1 MQSLHNQEKTTMPGH
16 KLLTF
21 VHSITSDRSTQS
33 MQTLHNEEAVTNSQ
47 PIPQTLSNWNFLVR
61 QLNGLCQALV
71 SFLEVSQELKVT
83 WKRDRRGYTYFEVY
97 DPMTEKHHRFDS
109 EQNVRI
115 WLDRARH

>member
-1 MQSLHNQEKTTMPGH
+1 MTTMQGH

-21 VHSITSDRSTQS
+21 VQSIKSDRSTQS
-33 MQTLHNEEAVTNSQ
+33 IQTLYNEEAVTNSQ
-47 PIPQTLSNWNFLVR
+47 AISQTTSNWKFLVQ

-71 SFLEVSQELKVT
+71 DFLEGSQEPKII

-115 WLDRARH
+115 WLDRRG

>member
-1 MQSLHNQEKTTMPGH
+1 MQGY
-16 KLLTF
+16 KLLAF
-21 VHSITSDRSTQS
+21 VQAIKPNRSTQS

-47 PIPQTLSNWNFLVR
+47 PISQTTSNWKFLVQ

-71 SFLEVSQELKVT
+71 SFLEVSQEPKVT
-83 WKRDRRGYTYFEVY
+83 WKRDRRDYTYFEVY

-115 WLDRARH
+115 WLDRSRR